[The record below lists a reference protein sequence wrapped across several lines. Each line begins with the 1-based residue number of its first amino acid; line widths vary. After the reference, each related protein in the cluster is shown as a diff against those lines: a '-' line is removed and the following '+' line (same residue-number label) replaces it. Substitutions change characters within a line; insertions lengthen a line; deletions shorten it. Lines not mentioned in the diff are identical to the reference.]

1 MILSKI
7 RRFRKI
13 LRKLERELNDRLK
26 ENTVCC
32 GVSLAQCHA
41 VLELEE
47 QGETT
52 IGKLAES
59 LGLDKSTLSR
69 TIDGLFNV
77 GLVKRFPHQND
88 RRYMAISLTNQ
99 GQATCGK
106 INSTS
111 DDYFTRIFQ
120 KIPEEKHDTV
130 IESFGIV
137 AEAMK
142 KGRRIENE
150 V

>member
-1 MILSKI
+1 MKRSKI
-7 RRFRKI
+7 RTFRKI
-13 LRKLERELNDRLK
+13 LRRLERELYDRLK
-26 ENTVCC
+26 ENTACS

-47 QGETT
+47 KGETT

-77 GLVKRFPHQND
+77 GLVNRFPHQND
-88 RRYMAISLTNQ
+88 RRYMSIAMTEQ
-99 GQATCGK
+99 GQAACGK
-106 INSTS
+106 INRSS
-111 DDYFTRIFQ
+111 DEYFTRVFQ
-120 KIPEEKHDTV
+120 TIPEEKHDLI
-130 IESFGIV
+130 IECFGIV

-142 KGRRIENE
+142 KERGIKNG

>member
-47 QGETT
+47 QEETT
-52 IGKLAES
+52 IGKLAKS

-77 GLVKRFPHQND
+77 GLVKRFPHQTD
-88 RRYMAISLTNQ
+88 RRFMAVTLTEQ
-99 GQATCGK
+99 GQATCRK

-120 KIPEEKHDTV
+120 TIPEEKHDMV

>member
-7 RRFRKI
+7 IRFRKI

-47 QGETT
+47 QEETT
-52 IGKLAES
+52 IGKLAKS
-59 LGLDKSTLSR
+59 LGLEKSTLSR
-69 TIDGLFNV
+69 TIDGLFSV
-77 GLVKRFPHQND
+77 GLVKRFPHQTD
-88 RRYMAISLTNQ
+88 RRFMAITLTEQ

-120 KIPEEKHDTV
+120 AIPEEKHDMV

-142 KGRRIENE
+142 KGRKIENE

>member
-1 MILSKI
+1 M
-7 RRFRKI
+7 
-13 LRKLERELNDRLK
+13 K
-26 ENTVCC
+26 ENTVYC

-41 VLELEE
+41 VLEIEE
-47 QGETT
+47 QGKTT
-52 IGKLAES
+52 IGKLAKS

-77 GLVKRFPHQND
+77 GLVKRFPHRTD
-88 RRYMAISLTNQ
+88 RRYMAITLTNQ

-111 DDYFTRIFQ
+111 DDYFTRIFET
-120 KIPEEKHDTV
+120 IPKEKHDMV
-130 IESFGIV
+130 IESFEIF

-142 KGRRIENE
+142 KGRRVENE

>member
-1 MILSKI
+1 MPLAKI

-26 ENTVCC
+26 ENTIYC

-41 VLELEE
+41 VLEIEE
-47 QGETT
+47 QRETT
-52 IGKLAES
+52 IGKLAKS

-77 GLVKRFPHQND
+77 GLVKRFPHQAD
-88 RRYMAISLTNQ
+88 RRYMAITLTKQ

-111 DDYFTRIFQ
+111 DDYFIRIFQ
-120 KIPEEKHDTV
+120 TIPEEKHDTI

-142 KGRRIENE
+142 KGRRIENG

>member
-13 LRKLERELNDRLK
+13 LRKLERELYDRLK
-26 ENTVCC
+26 KNTVCC

-41 VLELEE
+41 VLALEE
-47 QGETT
+47 QEEMT
-52 IGKLAES
+52 IGKLAKS

-69 TIDGLFNV
+69 TIDGLFNL
-77 GLVKRFPHQND
+77 GLVKRFPHQTD
-88 RRYMAISLTNQ
+88 RRYTAITLTKQ
-99 GQATCGK
+99 GMATCGK

-120 KIPEEKHDTV
+120 AIPEEKHDMV

-137 AEAMK
+137 AEAMN
-142 KGRRIENE
+142 KGRRIENG

>member
-1 MILSKI
+1 
-7 RRFRKI
+7 
-13 LRKLERELNDRLK
+13 
-26 ENTVCC
+26 
-32 GVSLAQCHA
+32 
-41 VLELEE
+41 
-47 QGETT
+47 
-52 IGKLAES
+52 
-59 LGLDKSTLSR
+59 
-69 TIDGLFNV
+69 
-77 GLVKRFPHQND
+77 
-88 RRYMAISLTNQ
+88 MAITLTKQ

-120 KIPEEKHDTV
+120 AIPEEKHDMV

-142 KGRRIENE
+142 KGRRIENG

>member
-1 MILSKI
+1 MTLSKI
-7 RRFRKI
+7 RRFRRI

-26 ENTVCC
+26 ENTVYC
-32 GVSLAQCHA
+32 GVSLAQCHV
-41 VLELEE
+41 VLEIEE

-52 IGKLAES
+52 IGKLAKS

-77 GLVKRFPHQND
+77 GLVKRFPHQTD
-88 RRYMAISLTNQ
+88 RRYMAITLTKQ

-111 DDYFTRIFQ
+111 DDYFTRIFRA
-120 KIPEEKHDTV
+120 IPE
-130 IESFGIV
+130 ESFGIV

-142 KGRRIENE
+142 KGRSIENG

>member
-1 MILSKI
+1 MKRSKI
-7 RRFRKI
+7 RTFRKI
-13 LRKLERELNDRLK
+13 LRKFERELNDRLK
-26 ENTVCC
+26 ENTVCS

-52 IGKLAES
+52 IGKLAGS

-88 RRYMAISLTNQ
+88 RRYMSIVLTKQ

-106 INSTS
+106 INSS
-111 DDYFTRIFQ
+111 NDAYFTQVFQ
-120 KIPEEKHDTV
+120 AIPEEKHDLV
-130 IESFGIV
+130 LECFGIV
-137 AEAMK
+137 AEALK
-142 KGRRIENE
+142 KKRTIKSG

>member
-1 MILSKI
+1 MKRSKI
-7 RRFRKI
+7 RTFRKI
-13 LRKLERELNDRLK
+13 LRKFERELNDRLK
-26 ENTVCC
+26 ENTVCS

-88 RRYMAISLTNQ
+88 RRYMSIVLTQQ

-106 INSTS
+106 INRSN
-111 DDYFTRIFQ
+111 DEYFTRVFQ
-120 KIPEEKHDTV
+120 AIPEEKHDLV
-130 IESFGIV
+130 LECFGIV

-142 KGRRIENE
+142 KERTIKSG

>member
-1 MILSKI
+1 MKRSKI
-7 RRFRKI
+7 RMFRKI

-26 ENTVCC
+26 ENTVYC

-52 IGKLAES
+52 IGKLAKS

-77 GLVKRFPHQND
+77 GIVKRFPHQND
-88 RRYMAISLTNQ
+88 RRYMSITLTNQ

-106 INSTS
+106 INSSS

-120 KIPEEKHDTV
+120 AIPEEKHDMV
-130 IESFGIV
+130 IESFEIV

-142 KGRRIENE
+142 IGKRTKNG